1 MGKKLFCG
9 AKFIL
14 ECVLD
19 VIYAKDNI
27 CPGCDEPIINNKE
40 LCSICLGKIQV
51 CNEPMILQKESEKT
65 LCYSFSY
72 YSGIVKKLI
81 LNLKY
86 KSDFKSGNILA
97 ELLSN
102 YAEKNNLQFD
112 CITFVPSSK
121 KALKKR
127 GYNQSEFL
135 ANKIGARYGVKTLK
149 TLYKSH
155 ETKDQIGLN
164 KKERWENLKDSFKI
178 KKNID
183 LTDKT
188 ILLID
193 DVITTGATSFF
204 CKEELMKSKAK
215 EVIILSVAKGRI

>member
-1 MGKKLFCG
+1 MGKKIFRS

-19 VIYAKDNI
+19 VIYAKDDI
-27 CPGCDEPIINNKE
+27 CPGCDESIIDNQQ
-40 LCSICLGKIQV
+40 LCSNCISKIKV
-51 CNEPMILQKESEKT
+51 CNEIMLLEKEIEKT
-65 LCYSFSY
+65 ICYTFSY
-72 YSGIVKKLI
+72 YSGIIKKLI

-97 ELLSN
+97 ELLHN
-102 YAEKNNLQFD
+102 YVVKNNLQFD

-135 ANKIGARYGVKTLK
+135 AKKIGARCNVKTIK
-149 TLYKSH
+149 TMYKIC

-164 KKERWENLKDSFKI
+164 KEQRWENLKNSFRI
-178 KKNID
+178 RNNID
-183 LTDKT
+183 LTGKI
-188 ILLID
+188 ILLVD
-193 DVITTGATSFF
+193 DVITTGATSFL
-204 CKEELMKSKAK
+204 CCEQLIQSNAK
-215 EVIILSVAKGRI
+215 QVIVLSVAKGRI